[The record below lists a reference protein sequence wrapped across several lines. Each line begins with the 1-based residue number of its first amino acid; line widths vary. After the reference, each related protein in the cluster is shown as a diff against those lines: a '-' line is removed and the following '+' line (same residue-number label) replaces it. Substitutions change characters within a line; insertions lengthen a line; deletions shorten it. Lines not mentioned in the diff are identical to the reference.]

1 MLRRPWL
8 VGAFRSLGALA
19 SFSAPSALWAQEAAD
34 KTAAR
39 NSAVYLYKGADREAR
54 LLDAAKKE
62 GALSVYT
69 SLNTRDSGP
78 IVEAFEKKYGVR
90 TQLWRASSEKV
101 VQRAVTEARA
111 GRHSVDAFESNG
123 PELEQLFRE
132 KLLSEFWSPYFKDL
146 PPAAFPKHRHYVADR
161 FNFFVL
167 AWNTQLVKPEDVP
180 SSYADLLLP
189 KYKGKVG
196 IEANDTDWFAGMVK
210 AMGSD
215 KSENK
220 NDGKSDEKG
229 LAYFRQLAATQPQ
242 VRTGHTLM
250 GELLSSGEIAIV
262 VSIYNHVVEKMIV
275 RGAPVKWKALA
286 PTLGR
291 PNGVAVAKQAAHPHA
306 ALLFADFMLSP
317 QGQQLIKER
326 SRVPASMAVES
337 HMNKFPYEMID
348 PVVTLDEDDKW
359 DKLWSQLF
367 LSGRKVQ
374 RQFE

>member
-34 KTAAR
+34 KAAAR

-54 LLDAAKKE
+54 LLDAAKTE

-242 VRTGHTLM
+242 VRAGHTLM

-348 PVVTLDEDDKW
+348 PVVTLDEDVKW

>member
-8 VGAFRSLGALA
+8 IHAFRTLGALGYLGTP
-19 SFSAPSALWAQEAAD
+19 SFLCAQEPAD

-39 NSAVYLYKGADREAR
+39 NSAAYLYKGADREAR
-54 LLDAAKKE
+54 LVEGAKKE

-132 KLLSEFWSPYFKDL
+132 KLLSEFWSPHFKDL

-167 AWNTQLVKPEDVP
+167 AWNTQLVKPEEVP
-180 SSYADLLLP
+180 STYADLLLP

-196 IEANDTDWFAGMVK
+196 IEASDTDWFGGMVK
-210 AMGSD
+210 AMGHNKSD
-215 KSENK
+215 GK

-262 VSIYNHVVEKMIV
+262 VSIYNHVVEKLIV

-337 HMNKFPYEMID
+337 HMNKFPFEMID

-359 DKLWSQLF
+359 NKLWSQLF
-367 LSGRKVQ
+367 LGGRKAQ
-374 RQFE
+374 KESE

>member
-34 KTAAR
+34 KAAAR

-146 PPAAFPKHRHYVADR
+146 SPAAFPKHRHYVADR
-161 FNFFVL
+161 LNFFVL

-326 SRVPASMAVES
+326 NRVPASLAVAS
-337 HMNKFPYEMID
+337 HMNKFPFELID
-348 PVVTLDEDDKW
+348 PMVTLDEDDKW
-359 DKLWSQLF
+359 NKLWSQLF
-367 LSGRKVQ
+367 LGGRKAQ
-374 RQFE
+374 KESE

>member
-19 SFSAPSALWAQEAAD
+19 SFSAPSALWAQESAD
-34 KTAAR
+34 KAAAR

-132 KLLSEFWSPYFKDL
+132 KLLSEFWSPHFKDL

>member
-8 VGAFRSLGALA
+8 IHAFRSLGAL
-19 SFSAPSALWAQEAAD
+19 SSLGAPSLLWAQEAAD

-39 NSAVYLYKGADREAR
+39 NSAVYLHRGADREAR
-54 LLDAAKKE
+54 LQEGAKKE

-111 GRHSVDAFESNG
+111 GRHLVDAFESNG

-132 KLLSEFWSPYFKDL
+132 RLLSEFHSPHFKDL

-167 AWNTQLVKPEDVP
+167 AWNTKLIKPEDVP
-180 SSYADLLLP
+180 NSYADLLLP

-196 IEANDTDWFAGMVK
+196 IEANDTDWFGGMVK
-210 AMGSD
+210 AMGDNKTDNKSD
-215 KSENK
+215 SKSE
-220 NDGKSDEKG
+220 EKG

-262 VSIYNHVVEKMIV
+262 ASIYNHVVEKMIV

-326 SRVPASMAVES
+326 SRVPASLAVES
-337 HMNKFPYEMID
+337 HMNKFPFEMID

-359 DKLWSQLF
+359 NKLWSQLF
-367 LSGRKVQ
+367 LGGRKAQ
-374 RQFE
+374 KESE

>member
-34 KTAAR
+34 KAAAR

-132 KLLSEFWSPYFKDL
+132 KLLSEFWSPHFKDL